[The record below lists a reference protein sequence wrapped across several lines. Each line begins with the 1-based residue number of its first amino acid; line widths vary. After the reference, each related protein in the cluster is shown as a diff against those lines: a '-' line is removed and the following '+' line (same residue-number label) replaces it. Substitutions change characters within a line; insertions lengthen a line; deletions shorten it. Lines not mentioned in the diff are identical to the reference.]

1 MVHDM
6 IISGDTH
13 IVEPPDLYASRI
25 TGKMK
30 GRVPRIKR
38 QKMADG
44 RDFDAWFIG
53 DTQVVTLGAVTQ
65 AGRRFED
72 TSKIDFVGVW
82 EDVRQ
87 GAYEP
92 HAMIKE
98 LAIDGIWGAV
108 VQPSQGLFWY
118 HLDDSE
124 LLSALCRAY
133 NDWIADFC
141 RPYPGRLR
149 GIGMINVDDVAEACE
164 ELERCATLGLGGVFI
179 PVTPLPGRPYRDPMY
194 QRFWATAQDVDLPL
208 LMHLATQRANVPGCE
223 ISISFKTFT
232 PAGLRPTQDYWVRYA
247 LTDMIFAGVCERY
260 PRLQVGS
267 VEHEISWAPH
277 WLKQMD
283 YTYKERPVYSGYKSK
298 EGLLPSDYWR
308 RNMFAVFQEDDVAVQ
323 LRHRIGID
331 NLLWGNDFPHS
342 ESTWPKSQEFLQQM
356 FQEVP
361 AEERRKL
368 LLDNAV
374 RIFRFAP
381 DERGAQSPRQSLE
394 DEEAGC

>member
-1 MVHDM
+1 
-6 IISGDTH
+6 
-13 IVEPPDLYASRI
+13 
-25 TGKMK
+25 
-30 GRVPRIKR
+30 
-38 QKMADG
+38 
-44 RDFDAWFIG
+44 
-53 DTQVVTLGAVTQ
+53 
-65 AGRRFED
+65 
-72 TSKIDFVGVW
+72 
-82 EDVRQ
+82 
-87 GAYEP
+87 
-92 HAMIKE
+92 
-98 LAIDGIWGAV
+98 
-108 VQPSQGLFWY
+108 
-118 HLDDSE
+118 
-124 LLSALCRAY
+124 
-133 NDWIADFC
+133 
-141 RPYPGRLR
+141 
-149 GIGMINVDDVAEACE
+149 MINVDDVAEACE

-194 QRFWATAQDVDLPL
+194 ERFWATAQDVDMPL

-381 DERGAQSPRQSLE
+381 DERGAQSPMQSLE
-394 DEEAGC
+394 DEETGC